1 MSSIVTIPLQSCC
14 RISILNGYILKNIFY
29 LCVCLYVCD
38 MWEREIHSKLHYSLI
53 YKCHN
58 VDTMSK
64 WLAIVGHWIM
74 LVCKINQCDCFST
87 PSFSPYFICNALIL
101 SQSVVR
107 KNCWKNGMIVK
118 FNDTTGIYQHYW
130 FISLFL
136 KGNEYLMS
144 FVALVA
150 SFSLGRVIQLLL
162 HRTTVLYLFLTK
174 DTCICKNV
182 FVIHTYCHQIW
193 SQFSFTLTFY
203 KNVYQYI
210 MFLWQGGNI

>member
-1 MSSIVTIPLQSCC
+1 
-14 RISILNGYILKNIFY
+14 
-29 LCVCLYVCD
+29 
-38 MWEREIHSKLHYSLI
+38 
-53 YKCHN
+53 
-58 VDTMSK
+58 
-64 WLAIVGHWIM
+64 
-74 LVCKINQCDCFST
+74 
-87 PSFSPYFICNALIL
+87 
-101 SQSVVR
+101 
-107 KNCWKNGMIVK
+107 MIVK

-150 SFSLGRVIQLLL
+150 SFLLGRVIQLLL
-162 HRTTVLYLFLTK
+162 HRTTVMYLFLTK

-193 SQFSFTLTFY
+193 SQFSFTITFY